1 MGSNYVVA
9 LDLGG
14 TKLAGALLTAD
25 GSVMQRVSRPLLK
38 AAGAE
43 VGALVVELAR
53 KLMSEAGETVGG
65 IGICVPGIYHAQQGT
80 VWAPNIPGWDDYPL
94 LREMQAALKGIG
106 VPVAIDSDRACCIS
120 GEVWRGAARG
130 CRDAVFLAVGTGIG
144 AGILVDGRI
153 LRGAHDIAGAIG
165 WMALT
170 QRFREVYAPCGDFEY
185 HASGEGLARVA
196 RDILAADPAPRSLLR
211 GLEVEHLT
219 ARDVFA
225 AYEAGDPVAEQVI
238 GQAIVY
244 WGQATANIVS
254 LFNPEKILFGGGVF
268 GPARRFLE
276 EIRREAAR
284 WAQPISM
291 RLASI
296 GSSALGNDAPLYG
309 AGYLAL
315 HHPGTTAYAPED
327 TKA

>member
-1 MGSNYVVA
+1 MGSNHVVA

-14 TKLAGALLTAD
+14 TKLAGAVLTAD

-53 KLMSEAGETVGG
+53 TLMSEAGETVGG

-94 LREMQAALKGIG
+94 FREMQAALKGSG
-106 VPVAIDSDRACCIS
+106 VQVAIDSDRACCIS

-170 QRFREVYAPCGDFEY
+170 QPFHEVYAPCGDFEY

-296 GSSALGNDAPLYG
+296 ESSELGNDAPLYG
-309 AGYLAL
+309 AAFLAL
-315 HHPGTTAYAPED
+315 HHPGTTAYAPEG